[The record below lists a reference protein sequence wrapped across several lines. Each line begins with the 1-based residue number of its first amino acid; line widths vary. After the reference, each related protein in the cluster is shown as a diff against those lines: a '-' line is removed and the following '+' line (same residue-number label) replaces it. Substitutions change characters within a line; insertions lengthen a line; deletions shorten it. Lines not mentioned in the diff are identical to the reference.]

1 MKLSKKLIIL
11 GIIPT
16 ILFTLISCFYL
27 IPETK
32 SNIYKEKDLQIKTN
46 VEIAYSVVA
55 YYYSLSQAGTLTVDE
70 AQARAKEVTSKMRYG
85 QDGYYWIDDVNCVNL
100 MHATKPETVGKNR
113 ATAKDSRD
121 VLFIQ
126 EYVTG
131 AVQNKSEGFYS
142 NFSFPKPN
150 ENESSLK
157 RGYAKLFE
165 PWGWI
170 LCTGIYTDDVEKIVQ
185 KEITAIIV
193 LNITLILITLF
204 FTYWFSRKK
213 IVQPLENIISRLKEM
228 ASSGGDLTQ
237 KIQIESNDEI
247 GVLATVVNSMLD
259 NMRQLI
265 KQISQTSE
273 QVAAA
278 AEELTASSEQSAQV
292 TEQVAETITKVAAG
306 SEVQVV
312 AVNEANTIIQQMTE
326 EIQQVTEKTNTM
338 SNISHQTQAAAQDGS
353 HAVAKAVAQMASIS
367 DEVNHSAQVVKKLG
381 ERSIEIGIIVE
392 TISGIA
398 GQTNLLAL
406 NAAIEAARAGEQG
419 RGFAV
424 VAEEVRKLAEQSQ
437 NATKEITLLIGDI
450 QGETQK
456 AVIAMGKGTHEV
468 EIGTEVVTLA
478 GKAFD
483 HIAKLV
489 NQFSAQVQEI
499 GVSIQQMARGSDQVI
514 STMHN
519 INQIAKNTA
528 GQTQSV
534 SAATEEQAASMEEI
548 ASSSQNLANMAEDL
562 NNAVNKFKI

>member
-1 MKLSKKLIIL
+1 M
-11 GIIPT
+11 
-16 ILFTLISCFYL
+16 
-27 IPETK
+27 
-32 SNIYKEKDLQIKTN
+32 
-46 VEIAYSVVA
+46 
-55 YYYSLSQAGTLTVDE
+55 
-70 AQARAKEVTSKMRYG
+70 
-85 QDGYYWIDDVNCVNL
+85 
-100 MHATKPETVGKNR
+100 
-113 ATAKDSRD
+113 
-121 VLFIQ
+121 
-126 EYVTG
+126 
-131 AVQNKSEGFYS
+131 
-142 NFSFPKPN
+142 
-150 ENESSLK
+150 
-157 RGYAKLFE
+157 
-165 PWGWI
+165 
-170 LCTGIYTDDVEKIVQ
+170 
-185 KEITAIIV
+185 
-193 LNITLILITLF
+193 
-204 FTYWFSRKK
+204 
-213 IVQPLENIISRLKEM
+213 
-228 ASSGGDLTQ
+228 
-237 KIQIESNDEI
+237 
-247 GVLATVVNSMLD
+247 
-259 NMRQLI
+259 
-265 KQISQTSE
+265 
-273 QVAAA
+273 
-278 AEELTASSEQSAQV
+278 
-292 TEQVAETITKVAAG
+292 
-306 SEVQVV
+306 QVV

-338 SNISHQTQAAAQDGS
+338 STISHQTQAAAQDGS
-353 HAVAKAVAQMASIS
+353 HAVAKAVAQMVSIS

-514 STMHN
+514 ATMHN

-548 ASSSQNLANMAEDL
+548 ASSSQSLANMAEGL

>member
-100 MHATKPETVGKNR
+100 MHAAKPETVGKNR

-126 EYVTG
+126 DYVTG

-150 ENESSLK
+150 ETDSSLK
-157 RGYAKLFE
+157 RGYAKFFE

-185 KEITAIIV
+185 KDITAIIV

-278 AEELTASSEQSAQV
+278 AEELTASS
-292 TEQVAETITKVAAG
+292 
-306 SEVQVV
+306 
-312 AVNEANTIIQQMTE
+312 
-326 EIQQVTEKTNTM
+326 
-338 SNISHQTQAAAQDGS
+338 
-353 HAVAKAVAQMASIS
+353 
-367 DEVNHSAQVVKKLG
+367 
-381 ERSIEIGIIVE
+381 
-392 TISGIA
+392 
-398 GQTNLLAL
+398 
-406 NAAIEAARAGEQG
+406 
-419 RGFAV
+419 
-424 VAEEVRKLAEQSQ
+424 
-437 NATKEITLLIGDI
+437 
-450 QGETQK
+450 
-456 AVIAMGKGTHEV
+456 
-468 EIGTEVVTLA
+468 
-478 GKAFD
+478 
-483 HIAKLV
+483 
-489 NQFSAQVQEI
+489 
-499 GVSIQQMARGSDQVI
+499 
-514 STMHN
+514 
-519 INQIAKNTA
+519 
-528 GQTQSV
+528 
-534 SAATEEQAASMEEI
+534 
-548 ASSSQNLANMAEDL
+548 
-562 NNAVNKFKI
+562 

>member
-1 MKLSKKLIIL
+1 MIL

-16 ILFTLISCFYL
+16 ILFTLFSCLYL

-32 SNIYKEKDLQIKTN
+32 DNIYKEKDLQIKTN
-46 VEIAYSVVA
+46 VEVAYSVVA
-55 YYYSLSQAGTLTVDE
+55 YYHSLSQTGVLTVAE

-142 NFSFPKPN
+142 NFYFPKPN
-150 ENESSLK
+150 ENEPSLK
-157 RGYAKLFE
+157 RGYAKLFD
-165 PWGWI
+165 PWDWI
-170 LCTGIYTDDVEKIVQ
+170 VCTGLYTDDVEKFIQ
-185 KEITAIIV
+185 KQITAIII
-193 LNITLILITLF
+193 LNIALILITLLF
-204 FTYWFSRKK
+204 AYWFSRKK
-213 IVQPLENIISRLKEM
+213 IVQPLENIISRLTEM

-237 KIQIESNDEI
+237 KIQIKRNDEI
-247 GVLATVVNSMLD
+247 GVLATVVNSMID

-265 KQISQTSE
+265 KQIAQTSE

-278 AEELTASSEQSAQV
+278 AEQLTANSEQSAQA
-292 TEQVAETITKVAAG
+292 TEQVAETITSVAAG
-306 SEVQVV
+306 SEGQVV
-312 AVNEANTIIQQMTE
+312 AVNEANRIIEQMTA
-326 EIQQVTEKTNTM
+326 EIEQVIQKTKLM
-338 SNISHQTQAAAQDGS
+338 SGISQQTQTAAQDGS
-353 HAVAKAVAQMASIS
+353 HAVAKAVTQMASIS
-367 DEVNHSAQVVKKLG
+367 EEVNHSAKVVIKLG
-381 ERSIEIGIIVE
+381 ERSTEIGIIVE

-424 VAEEVRKLAEQSQ
+424 VAEEVRKLAEQSH
-437 NATKEITLLIGDI
+437 NAAKQITLLIGEI
-450 QGETQK
+450 QDETQK
-456 AVIAMGKGTHEV
+456 AVVAMEKGTHEV
-468 EIGTEVVTLA
+468 GTGTEVVTVA
-478 GKAFD
+478 GQAFD
-483 HIAKLV
+483 HIEKLI

-499 GVSIQQMARGSDQVI
+499 GTSIQQMATSSGQVV
-514 STMHN
+514 STMNN
-519 INQIAKNTA
+519 INEIAKDTA

-548 ASSSQNLANMAEDL
+548 ASSSQNLANMAQDL
-562 NNAVNKFKI
+562 NDAVNKFKV